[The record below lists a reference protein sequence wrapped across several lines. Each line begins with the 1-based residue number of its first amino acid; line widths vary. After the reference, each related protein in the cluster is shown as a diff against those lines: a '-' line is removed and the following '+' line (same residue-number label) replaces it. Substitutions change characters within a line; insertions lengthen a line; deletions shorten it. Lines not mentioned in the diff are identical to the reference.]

1 MNTLITIV
9 PIFAVIFI
17 GWVLRVRGIVADS
30 FFAPANRLVYYLAIP
45 AMVFR
50 SISNASLESQFSPL
64 VLGISLFSA
73 TVVFGASWVVARPIG
88 ISPGRRGTFI
98 QNSFHGNLGYIGL
111 AVAFYYLG
119 EEGLTRAS
127 LIAGFLMILQNFL
140 AVIALQFHRV
150 GRHDD
155 RYIRRVLLKIAGN
168 PIVLSALAGI
178 AWSLLEIPVPLVLER
193 CLSIISGLALPLAL
207 LIIGGSL
214 TFDLLR
220 IRLATVAFSTG
231 FKLLLTPAIGF
242 ALCSFFKAEPSDAL
256 PAVILLASPTATVSY
271 VMAREM
277 EGDADS
283 AVVAISFSTLLS
295 ALTFIF
301 WLTVAG

>member
-1 MNTLITIV
+1 MNILVTIV

-17 GWVLRVRGIVADS
+17 GWFLRTRGMISDS
-30 FFAPANRLVYYLAIP
+30 FFAPANRLVFYLAIP

-50 SISNASLESQFSPL
+50 SISTASLETHFSPL
-64 VLGISLFSA
+64 VLGVTMFSVVLVFLLAWA
-73 TVVFGASWVVARPIG
+73 TARLLG

-119 EEGLTRAS
+119 DEGLTRAS
-127 LIAGFLMILQNFL
+127 IIAGFVMILQNFL
-140 AVIALQFHRV
+140 AVFALQLYRA
-150 GRHDD
+150 GYPADRHAHQ
-155 RYIRRVLLKIAGN
+155 VLVKISKN
-168 PIVLSALAGI
+168 PIVISALAGI
-178 AWSLLEIPVPLVLER
+178 ACSVLKVPIPLVLER
-193 CLSIISGLALPLAL
+193 CLSIISGLALPMAL

-220 IRLATVAFSTG
+220 TRLKTVAVSTAL
-231 FKLLLTPAIGF
+231 KLGLTPAIGF
-242 ALCSFFKAEPSDAL
+242 ALCGLLHIAVSDFM

-277 EGDADS
+277 EGDADA
-283 AVVAISFSTLLS
+283 AVVAISLSTLLS
-295 ALTFIF
+295 AVTFIF
-301 WLTVAG
+301 WLIIAG